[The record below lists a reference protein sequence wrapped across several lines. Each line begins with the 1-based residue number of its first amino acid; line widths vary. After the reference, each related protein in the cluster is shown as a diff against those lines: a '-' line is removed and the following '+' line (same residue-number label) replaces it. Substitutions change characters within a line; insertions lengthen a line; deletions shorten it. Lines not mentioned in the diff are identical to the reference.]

1 MSVYREW
8 VSVDWRSIYEVRNV
22 ARARKQYRI
31 GLKLFT
37 RKNGDIGAG
46 L

>member
-1 MSVYREW
+1 MGYLL
-8 VSVDWRSIYEVRNV
+8 NV